1 MRDAARQPMLDRE
14 EEQSLARRSGAGDHD
29 AAHRL
34 LASHLRIVI
43 KIARSYRR
51 SGLPMADLIQEGTLG
66 LMHAIRRFDP
76 DKGIRL
82 STYAM
87 WWIRASMQDYA
98 VRSWSLVR
106 IGTTNAQKALFLRLR
121 RLTADLKEG
130 AEGLS
135 DDIIAGL
142 AKRFDTTAAEV
153 RALAR
158 RVRGGDASLDQRM
171 GSESGERRSWLDLL
185 ASDAPSPEELA
196 AEASERQ
203 FLAEVVQKAL
213 RMLPPREQII
223 IRMRYLDEVKQT
235 FEAIGHEIGLSKDRV
250 RQLEAQALKVLKE
263 RLQPAIAAARG

>member
-1 MRDAARQPMLDRE
+1 MTIRKGRSFARADLMRDAARQPMLDHA
-14 EEQSLARRSGAGDHD
+14 EEQSLVRRSGAGDRD

-34 LASHLRIVI
+34 LASHLRFVI

-76 DKGIRL
+76 DKGVRL

-87 WWIRASMQDYA
+87 WWIRAAMQDYA

-121 RLTADLKEG
+121 RLTAELKEG

-135 DDIIAGL
+135 DDLIASL

-158 RVRGGDASLDQRM
+158 RVRGGDSSL
-171 GSESGERRSWLDLL
+171 
-185 ASDAPSPEELA
+185 
-196 AEASERQ
+196 
-203 FLAEVVQKAL
+203 
-213 RMLPPREQII
+213 
-223 IRMRYLDEVKQT
+223 
-235 FEAIGHEIGLSKDRV
+235 EIGRAHV
-250 RQLEAQALKVLKE
+250 
-263 RLQPAIAAARG
+263 